1 MFRDIHIGDLM
12 PKVDLPT
19 EITSMKSKNTYF
31 YITIGIL
38 SVIAVFLT
46 IKTYNQSTTINNYEE
61 RNK

>member
-1 MFRDIHIGDLM
+1 MLRDIHIGDLM

-19 EITSMKSKNTYF
+19 EITSMKNKNTYL